1 MENLNT
7 TIRPYEPQRDEGQVY
22 GLWQRT
28 LGQAWPL
35 SQATF
40 HYVTIGSTA
49 YQPGDHVVAQVDQ
62 EVVGFVGAQAWL
74 VPGGSAPRGE
84 LMAVMVDPGYQ
95 RQGIGRALMERALDI
110 LKTRGVD
117 SVQLGGGGL
126 SYFWPGVPLYLPGA
140 WPFFEACGWV
150 EAERS
155 FDLIQDLS
163 NYATPPGVYE
173 RIRLPG
179 VTITTAVPGDAAQVL
194 AFEAQHFPEWLPFY
208 QRVLERGGHADVV
221 LARHTEYGIVGVSG
235 VVHPRAAW
243 QSHDSLWEQ
252 LLGKDAG
259 GVGPL
264 GVAEDLRQ
272 NGIGLALAAR
282 VTELLRERGARTAYV
297 GWTWLVNWY
306 GKLGYHIWQE
316 YVMSWRK

>member
-7 TIRPYEPQRDEGQVY
+7 TIRPYDPQRDEEQMY
-22 GLWQRT
+22 ELWQRT

-95 RQGIGRALMERALDI
+95 RQGIGRALLERALDI
-110 LKTRGVD
+110 LRTRGVD
-117 SVQLGGGGL
+117 SVQLGGGGM

-179 VTITTAVPGDAAQVL
+179 VTVTTAAPGDAVQVL

-221 LARHTEYGIVGVSG
+221 LAQHTEYGIVGVSG

-252 LLGKDAG
+252 LLGKDVG

-264 GVAEDLRQ
+264 GVAEDLRE